1 MSLGDNR
8 VLLRERVGSGMCKE
22 ATFFFFFF
30 ERRRERE
37 REQRGYI
44 VHTHEWNEM
53 VGGKNMV
60 KRFLSSHNM

>member
-22 ATFFFFFF
+22 ATFFFFFLK
-30 ERRRERE
+30 EGERE